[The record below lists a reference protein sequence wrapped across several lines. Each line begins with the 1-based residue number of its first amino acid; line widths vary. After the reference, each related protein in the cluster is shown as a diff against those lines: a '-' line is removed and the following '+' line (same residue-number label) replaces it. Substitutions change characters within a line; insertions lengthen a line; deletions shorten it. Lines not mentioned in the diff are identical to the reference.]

1 MTALPKNFTAPRRP
15 PRSKQRQRRDTVL
28 GKSSSVTAINASV
41 AHETLSDPITLPQ
54 QPLPASVQFLQK
66 FQQATNWLTLGFVGA
81 ALGVYGWS
89 VTIPKQWS
97 QEFHRLQTLQ
107 QHERQLLLGNE
118 SLKNQLAKQA
128 IQGNSGLVKVVPQQ
142 NLFLTA
148 ASATKVPAIATP
160 LPTIP
165 QKLLL
170 SKQPIAY

>member
-15 PRSKQRQRRDTVL
+15 PRNKRQRRDTVL
-28 GKSSSVTAINASV
+28 GKSSPVTAI
-41 AHETLSDPITLPQ
+41 HPPTLGETVSDPLTLPQ
-54 QPLPASVQFLQK
+54 QTLPTRVQFLQK

-81 ALGVYGWS
+81 ALGLYGWS

-118 SLKNQLAKQA
+118 AIKNQLAQQA
-128 IQGNSGLVKVVPQQ
+128 VQGKSGLVKVVPQQ

-148 ASATKVPAIATP
+148 KVAPGPAIASP

>member
-15 PRSKQRQRRDTVL
+15 PRSKRQRRDTIL
-28 GKSSSVTAINASV
+28 SKSSPVTMINSSTVSEAV
-41 AHETLSDPITLPQ
+41 SDPLTLPQ
-54 QPLPASVQFLQK
+54 QPLPTSVQFLQK

-81 ALGVYGWS
+81 ALGFYGWS

-118 SLKNQLAKQA
+118 ALKNQLAQQA
-128 IQGNSGLVKVVPQQ
+128 IQGKSGLVKVVPQQ

-148 ASATKVPAIATP
+148 KASPTSAIAAP

-165 QKLLL
+165 TQLLL
-170 SKQPIAY
+170 PKQPIAY